1 MLSQGI
7 YRFIDFYRY
16 RKIGMTCSL
25 HNDAFYL
32 RGTAKKGSDQYLVD
46 GGLLPPRI
54 DVIISSPA
62 ISFKEMMRRLK
73 RIERTDH

>member
-1 MLSQGI
+1 
-7 YRFIDFYRY
+7 
-16 RKIGMTCSL
+16 MTCSL

-32 RGTAKKGSDQYLVD
+32 RGTAKHGSDQYLVD